1 MTALGLDFPTKWGR
15 GYVARFVRN
24 LYWTYYIVPVIRRM
38 STLSV
43 EGLDYL
49 EGRGPFIFV
58 ANHNSHLDTPLLLTA
73 LPARVRRRT
82 VVAAAM
88 DNFFMSPFKAFRTVL
103 VFNAIPIDRHKI
115 NRRSSQ
121 LALELVEDHWNLLL
135 YPEGGRS
142 PDGNLQEFKGGAAYL
157 AQRSKAVVIPTYLH
171 DAGFLRG
178 PKYAKA
184 PQHVQGRSQRRHHV
198 SVTFG
203 MPLVAQDDENIR
215 RFGSR
220 IEEAVAELGRRVSG
234 DPEYGRRPSDEY

>member
-88 DNFFMSPFKAFRTVL
+88 DNFFMSPLKAFRTVL